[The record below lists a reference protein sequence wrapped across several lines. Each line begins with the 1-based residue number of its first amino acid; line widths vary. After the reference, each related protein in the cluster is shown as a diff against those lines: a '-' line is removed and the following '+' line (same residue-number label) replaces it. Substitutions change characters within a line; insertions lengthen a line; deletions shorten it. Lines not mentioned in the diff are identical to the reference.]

1 MNTPRLPGEW
11 EPHRATLI
19 ACPHNPQDWPGKH
32 HAVSWTFAEIVR
44 HIAVGEEVVVV
55 VQDSTHESRAQSLL
69 SRAHVEL
76 DRVRFFRVPLDRGW
90 LRDCAPFF
98 VKRGKTT
105 VEARPFGF
113 NAWARYDNWQLDA
126 TFGDAITAYLELPAA
141 RPAFNGRTPILEG
154 GGVESNGQ
162 GTLMVTEEWL
172 LDPKRQVRNPGY
184 TRADYESLFR
194 TELGGKQVLWL
205 GRGIVGDDTH
215 GHIDDCCRFIT
226 ANTVVL
232 AQESRECD
240 PNFGRLRENRER
252 LEGVRL
258 AQGENLEVVALPM
271 PAPLYFGGI
280 RLPASYANFYMVN
293 HAVLVPTFNDPND
306 RVALGLLAELMPG
319 RTVVGIHAVDLI
331 WGFGA
336 VHCLTH
342 EVPA

>member
-1 MNTPRLPGEW
+1 MNSPRLPAEW
-11 EPHRATLI
+11 ERHRATLI

-32 HAVSWTFAEIVR
+32 HAVSWAFAEIVR
-44 HIAVGEEVVVV
+44 HIAVGEDVLVV

-69 SRAHVEL
+69 TRAHVEL
-76 DRVRFFRVPLDRGW
+76 ERVSFFRVPLDRGW

-98 VKRGKTT
+98 VKRGKT

-126 TFGDAITAYLELPAA
+126 AFGGAIAAHLELPVTT
-141 RPAFNGRTPILEG
+141 PEFKGGTPILEG
-154 GGVESNGQ
+154 GGIESNGE
-162 GTLMVTEEWL
+162 GTLIVTEEWL
-172 LDPKRQVRNPGY
+172 LDPNRQVRNPGY
-184 TRADYESLFR
+184 TREDYEALFR
-194 TELGGKQVLWL
+194 AQLGAKQTLWI

-215 GHIDDCCRFIT
+215 GHIDDCCRFVNAHT
-226 ANTVVL
+226 AVL
-232 AQESRECD
+232 AHEARECD
-240 PNFGRLRENRER
+240 PNHARLRENRER
-252 LEGVRL
+252 LEGVTL
-258 AQGENLEVVALPM
+258 ANGSKLDVVNLPM

-280 RLPASYANFYMVN
+280 RLPASYANFYIVD

-306 RVALGLLAELMPG
+306 RIALGLLAELMPG
-319 RTVVGIHAVDLI
+319 RTIVGIHAVDLI